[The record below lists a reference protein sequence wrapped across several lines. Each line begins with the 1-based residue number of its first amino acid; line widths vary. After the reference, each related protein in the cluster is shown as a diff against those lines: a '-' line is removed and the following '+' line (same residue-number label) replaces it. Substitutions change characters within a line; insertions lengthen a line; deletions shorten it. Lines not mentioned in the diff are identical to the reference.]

1 MKSLCPLSARKFLV
15 VDHPGTAC
23 DTALIYEN
31 KHVCPYRRH
40 GRSFLL
46 ARLWSWTLVNFAGHW
61 RMDWPLLIWA
71 AFLVAS
77 ILIIDIIIIILS
89 ITNTLAFNLLTLDF
103 NVTYFFRNQ
112 EKAPTP
118 LLQHGTGEPAVTH
131 PYMSIKCLLLNTR
144 RMGDFLALK
153 IRPAKMEGL
162 ADECCCCCL
171 GIESKSKI
179 YSYIDPGV
187 IIYFK
192 SSSSKTLES
201 YKKINISRSFS
212 YFLVNFM
219 YLKTSCRSLNGKNII
234 QNKLIMIFYCL

>member
-1 MKSLCPLSARKFLV
+1 MKKGKCFLFFSNKLSCPVRK
-15 VDHPGTAC
+15 
-23 DTALIYEN
+23 
-31 KHVCPYRRH
+31 K
-40 GRSFLL
+40 
-46 ARLWSWTLVNFAGHW
+46 
-61 RMDWPLLIWA
+61 IW
-71 AFLVAS
+71 VAS
-77 ILIIDIIIIILS
+77 ILLTIIIFIILS
-89 ITNTLAFNLLTLDF
+89 INNALTFNLCY
-103 NVTYFFRNQ
+103 VFRNQ
-112 EKAPTP
+112 ENASTP
-118 LLQHGTGEPAVTH
+118 LLHRATGEPAVTH

-234 QNKLIMIFYCL
+234 QNKL